1 MGICFQS
8 TLLTL
13 LAVCLTFAGVGP
25 GGFCSATHAVSA
37 GKGKEQVQASYS
49 RSEQLTYDFLHR
61 SSETVVSPV
70 DYQPAPN
77 NKGARFACFS
87 THTSIENSIRSKA
100 TQYLFYA
107 RDICCSLAGR
117 DIIFPFH
124 YFW

>member
-1 MGICFQS
+1 MGTCFQS

-25 GGFCSATHAVSA
+25 GSFSSATHAVSA
-37 GKGKEQVQASYS
+37 GKGKDHFQASYFQ
-49 RSEQLTYDFLHR
+49 SEQLAFDFLHR
-61 SSETVVSPV
+61 GSETVVSPV

-77 NKGARFACFS
+77 IKASRIACLS
-87 THTSIENSIRSKA
+87 MQASIENSILSKI

-107 RDICCSLAGR
+107 RDICCSLAGS